1 MLFSPPNNNSSSQAQ
16 NPKSKFIPRRCDL
29 THSRRVQQ
37 DVKSQQI
44 TAPCATGIVSG
55 QSPIR
60 SFRITQFLSYVTTVF
75 VFVFVFFVFFF
86 SPPTRIH
93 TRVVRGI
100 EYGEWFGDQC
110 ASSCQRATG
119 NKGEVFAVRIFFSS
133 LELDYCIPRGVA
145 QWSSE
150 GVGLSSRGDNNCRVC
165 MMRGIARASGE
176 ERPAPSDCTSPHPAC
191 VYKYMHVQHRH
202 QDPSSQ
208 FPLREFALHRSLR
221 ERERERRRDAAKP
234 SPAKSVSCFLF
245 GCGLIDLNLCLT
257 HSTCNVLLL
266 FFDS

>member
-1 MLFSPPNNNSSSQAQ
+1 
-16 NPKSKFIPRRCDL
+16 
-29 THSRRVQQ
+29 
-37 DVKSQQI
+37 
-44 TAPCATGIVSG
+44 
-55 QSPIR
+55 
-60 SFRITQFLSYVTTVF
+60 
-75 VFVFVFFVFFF
+75 
-86 SPPTRIH
+86 
-93 TRVVRGI
+93 
-100 EYGEWFGDQC
+100 
-110 ASSCQRATG
+110 
-119 NKGEVFAVRIFFSS
+119 
-133 LELDYCIPRGVA
+133 
-145 QWSSE
+145 
-150 GVGLSSRGDNNCRVC
+150 

-266 FFDS
+266 FFDSWVLMVWWVEWLLSCGHTSVWVSLSCRGVSFELSDRLSCGALIDS